1 MTSYLSLLA
10 LAAPLG
16 FVAVAA
22 MARPVG
28 TAVSVERCGGRGG
41 GTRCGSGRGRR
52 GGHRPGGRS
61 REPHLWVGGLG
72 FSIRLDA
79 VIVLMLGIGRRVV
92 GMVVGCYPA
101 GSAGGL
107 GSGASAAGG
116 AT

>member
-1 MTSYLSLLA
+1 MTSYLFLPA

-16 FVAVAA
+16 IVAVAA

-28 TAVSVERCGGRGG
+28 TAVSVERCGAGVVDSV
-41 GTRCGSGRGRR
+41 GSGRGRR
-52 GGHRPGGRS
+52 GGHRPRGRS
-61 REPHLWVGGLG
+61 REPHLWAGGLG

-79 VIVLMLGIGRRVV
+79 VSVLMLGIGRRVV
-92 GMVVGCYPA
+92 GMAVGCYPA